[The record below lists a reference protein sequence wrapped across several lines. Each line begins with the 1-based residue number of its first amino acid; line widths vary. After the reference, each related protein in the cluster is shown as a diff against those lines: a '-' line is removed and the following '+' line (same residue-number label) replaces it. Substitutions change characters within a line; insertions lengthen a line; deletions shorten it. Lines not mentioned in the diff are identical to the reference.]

1 MKNKL
6 TANIS
11 LKIVSLFFAFL
22 LWLVVNNIND
32 PIIERSYMNIPVKLL
47 NTELI
52 TDSGQVYE
60 ILEDTAIIDRVTVW
74 APRSVFSSLNSGNI
88 IATADVSELSSLD
101 TIRINLTTNLNAG
114 NVEKIEGSIDTV
126 KLHIE
131 NMRTKT
137 LALKATV
144 SGSAEEGY
152 QIGEITPD
160 QNLVRVSGPESVV
173 SQVSKAVVDVPVT
186 GFTSDIADNAEIKL
200 YDSEDNLIQDS
211 RITQNIKSVGVKV
224 SIYRT
229 MEVPIYFSATGTP
242 AAGYRVSGEI
252 EGSIDRVMI
261 AGKENA
267 LKNVNGIEISGDEL
281 DISGRKEDLV
291 TEISLWDYLPE
302 NVFLADASQN
312 KVTVTVYIQPEV
324 TRNLV
329 VRGDSVEVVNVPEG
343 YRATIEELEE
353 NIDIGV
359 KGFSA
364 DIYGIR
370 GADLKG
376 RVDIQ
381 KWMAEENMEEPV
393 EGYYQVEVD
402 FGLPDEVETVRPLTV
417 MMHLSKME
425 DQ

>member
-11 LKIVSLFFAFL
+11 LKIVSLLFAFL
-22 LWLVVNNIND
+22 IWLVVNNIND
-32 PIIERSYMNIPVKLL
+32 PIIERYYMNIPVKLL

-60 ILEDTAIIDRVTVW
+60 VLDDTTVIDRVTVW
-74 APRSVFSSLNSGNI
+74 APRSVFSSLSAGNI
-88 IATADVSELSSLD
+88 VATADVNELSSLD
-101 TIRINLTTNLNAG
+101 TIRINLTTNLNV
-114 NVEKIEGSIDTV
+114 NDIEKIEGSIDTV

-131 NMRTKT
+131 NLRTKS

-144 SGSAEEGY
+144 SGSVEEGY
-152 QIGEITPD
+152 LLGEITPD
-160 QNLVRVSGPESVV
+160 QNLVRVSGPESII
-173 SQVSKAVVDVPVT
+173 SQVSKAVADVPVT

-224 SIYRT
+224 SLYRT
-229 MEVPIYFSATGTP
+229 MEVPIYFSTTGTP
-242 AAGYRVSGEI
+242 AAGYKVLGEI

-261 AGKENA
+261 AGKESA
-267 LKNVNGIEISGDEL
+267 LKNINSIEVSGEKL
-281 DISGRKEDLV
+281 DISGLREDFV
-291 TEISLWDYLPE
+291 TEISLRDYLPE
-302 NVFLADASQN
+302 NVFLADSSQN
-312 KVTVTVYIQPEV
+312 KVEVTAHIQSQI

-329 VRGDSVEVVNVPEG
+329 VSGDSVDVVNVPEG

-359 KGFSA
+359 QGFAA
-364 DIYGIR
+364 DVSGIR
-370 GADLKG
+370 GAELKG
-376 RVDIQ
+376 RVDIL
-381 KWMAEENMEEPV
+381 KWMADEDMAEPI

-402 FGLPDEVETVRPLTV
+402 FGLPDDVEVIRPLTV
-417 MMHLSKME
+417 MMHLSKVE
-425 DQ
+425 D

>member
-11 LKIVSLFFAFL
+11 LKIVSLLFAFL
-22 LWLVVNNIND
+22 IWLVVNNIND
-32 PIIERSYMNIPVKLL
+32 PIIERYYMNIPVKLL

-60 ILEDTAIIDRVTVW
+60 ILEDTTVIDRVTVW
-74 APRSVFSSLNSGNI
+74 APRSVFSSLSAGNI
-88 IATADVSELSSLD
+88 VATADVNELSSLD
-101 TIRINLTTNLNAG
+101 TIRINLTTNLNV
-114 NVEKIEGSIDTV
+114 NDIEKIEGSIDTV

-131 NMRTKT
+131 NLRTKS

-144 SGSAEEGY
+144 SGSVEEGY
-152 QIGEITPD
+152 LLGEITPD
-160 QNLVRVSGPESVV
+160 QNLVRVSGPESII
-173 SQVSKAVVDVPVT
+173 SQVSKAVADVPVT

-224 SIYRT
+224 SLYRT
-229 MEVPIYFSATGTP
+229 MEVPIYFRTTGTP
-242 AAGYRVSGEI
+242 AAGYKVLGEI

-267 LKNVNGIEISGDEL
+267 LKNINSIEVSGEKL
-281 DISGRKEDLV
+281 DISGLREDFV
-291 TEISLWDYLPE
+291 TEISLRDYLPE
-302 NVFLADASQN
+302 NVFLADSSQN
-312 KVTVTVYIQPEV
+312 KVEVTAHIQSQI

-329 VRGDSVEVVNVPEG
+329 VRGDSVDVVNVPEG

-359 KGFSA
+359 QGFAA
-364 DIYGIR
+364 DVSGIR

-376 RVDIQ
+376 RVDIL
-381 KWMAEENMEEPV
+381 KWMADEDMAEPI

-402 FGLPDEVETVRPLTV
+402 FGLPDEVEVIRPLTV
-417 MMHLSKME
+417 MMHLSKVE
-425 DQ
+425 D

>member
-11 LKIVSLFFAFL
+11 LKIVSLLFAFL
-22 LWLVVNNIND
+22 IWLVVNNIND
-32 PIIERSYMNIPVKLL
+32 PIIERYYMNIPVKLL

-60 ILEDTAIIDRVTVW
+60 ILEDTTVIDRVTVW
-74 APRSVFSSLNSGNI
+74 APRSVFSSLSAGNI
-88 IATADVSELSSLD
+88 VATADVNELSSLD
-101 TIRINLTTNLNAG
+101 TIRINLTTNLNV
-114 NVEKIEGSIDTV
+114 NDIEKIEGSIDTV

-131 NMRTKT
+131 NLRTKS

-144 SGSAEEGY
+144 SGSVEEGY
-152 QIGEITPD
+152 LLGEITPD
-160 QNLVRVSGPESVV
+160 QNLVRVSGPESII
-173 SQVSKAVVDVPVT
+173 SQVSKAVADVPVT

-224 SIYRT
+224 SLYRT
-229 MEVPIYFSATGTP
+229 MEVPIYFRTTGTP
-242 AAGYRVSGEI
+242 AAGYKVLGEI
-252 EGSIDRVMI
+252 EGSIDKVMI
-261 AGKENA
+261 AGKESA
-267 LKNVNGIEISGDEL
+267 LKNINSIEVSGEKL
-281 DISGRKEDLV
+281 DISGLREDFV
-291 TEISLWDYLPE
+291 TEISLRDYLPE
-302 NVFLADASQN
+302 NVFLADSSQN
-312 KVTVTVYIQPEV
+312 KVEVTAHIQSQI

-329 VRGDSVEVVNVPEG
+329 VRGDSVDVVNVPEG

-359 KGFSA
+359 QGFAA
-364 DIYGIR
+364 DVSGIR

-376 RVDIQ
+376 RVDIL
-381 KWMAEENMEEPV
+381 KWMADEDMAEPI

-402 FGLPDEVETVRPLTV
+402 FGLPDEVEVIRPLTV
-417 MMHLSKME
+417 MMHLSKVE
-425 DQ
+425 D

>member
-11 LKIVSLFFAFL
+11 LKIVSLLFAFL
-22 LWLVVNNIND
+22 IWLVVNNIND
-32 PIIERSYMNIPVKLL
+32 PIIERYYMNIPVKLL

-60 ILEDTAIIDRVTVW
+60 ILEDTTVIDRVTVW
-74 APRSVFSSLNSGNI
+74 APRSVFSSLSAGNI
-88 IATADVSELSSLD
+88 VATADVNELSSLD
-101 TIRINLTTNLNAG
+101 TIRINLTTNLNV
-114 NVEKIEGSIDTV
+114 NDIEKIEGSIDTV

-131 NMRTKT
+131 NLRTKS

-144 SGSAEEGY
+144 SGSVEEGY
-152 QIGEITPD
+152 LLGEITPD
-160 QNLVRVSGPESVV
+160 QNLVRVSGPESII
-173 SQVSKAVVDVPVT
+173 SQVSKAVADVPVT

-224 SIYRT
+224 SLYRT
-229 MEVPIYFSATGTP
+229 MEVPIYFRTTGTP
-242 AAGYRVSGEI
+242 AAGYKVLGEI
-252 EGSIDRVMI
+252 EGSIDKVMI
-261 AGKENA
+261 AGKESA
-267 LKNVNGIEISGDEL
+267 LKNINSIEVSGEKL
-281 DISGRKEDLV
+281 DISGLREDFV
-291 TEISLWDYLPE
+291 TEISLRDYLPE
-302 NVFLADASQN
+302 NVFLADSSQN
-312 KVTVTVYIQPEV
+312 KVEVTAHIQSQI

-329 VRGDSVEVVNVPEG
+329 VSGDSVDVVNVPEG

-359 KGFSA
+359 QGFAA
-364 DIYGIR
+364 DVSGIR

-376 RVDIQ
+376 RVDIL
-381 KWMAEENMEEPV
+381 KWMADEDMAEPI

-402 FGLPDEVETVRPLTV
+402 FGLPDEVEVIRPLTV
-417 MMHLSKME
+417 MMHLSKVE
-425 DQ
+425 D

>member
-11 LKIVSLFFAFL
+11 LKIVSLLFAFL
-22 LWLVVNNIND
+22 IWLVVNNIND
-32 PIIERSYMNIPVKLL
+32 PIIERYYMNIPVKLL

-60 ILEDTAIIDRVTVW
+60 VLDDTTVIDRVTVW
-74 APRSVFSSLNSGNI
+74 APRSVFSSLSAGNI
-88 IATADVSELSSLD
+88 VATADVNELSSLD
-101 TIRINLTTNLNAG
+101 TIRINLTTNLNV
-114 NVEKIEGSIDTV
+114 NDIEKIEGSIDTV

-131 NMRTKT
+131 NLRTKS

-144 SGSAEEGY
+144 SGSVEEGY
-152 QIGEITPD
+152 LLGEITPD
-160 QNLVRVSGPESVV
+160 QNLVRVSGPESII
-173 SQVSKAVVDVPVT
+173 SQVSKAVADVPVT

-224 SIYRT
+224 SLYRT
-229 MEVPIYFSATGTP
+229 MEVPIYFSTTGTP
-242 AAGYRVSGEI
+242 AAGYKVLGEI

-267 LKNVNGIEISGDEL
+267 LKNINSIEVSGEKL
-281 DISGRKEDLV
+281 DISGLREDFV
-291 TEISLWDYLPE
+291 TEISLRDYLPE
-302 NVFLADASQN
+302 NVFLADSSQN
-312 KVTVTVYIQPEV
+312 KVEVTAHIQSQI

-329 VRGDSVEVVNVPEG
+329 VSGDSVDVVNVPEG

-359 KGFSA
+359 QGFAA
-364 DIYGIR
+364 DVSGIR
-370 GADLKG
+370 GAELKG
-376 RVDIQ
+376 RVDIL
-381 KWMAEENMEEPV
+381 KWMADEDMAEPI

-402 FGLPDEVETVRPLTV
+402 FGLPDDVEVIRPLTV
-417 MMHLSKME
+417 MMHLSKVE
-425 DQ
+425 D